1 MCPLGLCSRSCSY
14 LDGCLRTDSMF
25 LDRANNPVFT
35 NKTSMHRHRDSMVNV
50 NVRLIKVVVARLR
63 SKDTG
68 ISKHTVQSP
77 NFRVLT

>member
-50 NVRLIKVVVARLR
+50 NVRLIKVVGGNGRCGD
-63 SKDTG
+63 S
-68 ISKHTVQSP
+68 
-77 NFRVLT
+77 